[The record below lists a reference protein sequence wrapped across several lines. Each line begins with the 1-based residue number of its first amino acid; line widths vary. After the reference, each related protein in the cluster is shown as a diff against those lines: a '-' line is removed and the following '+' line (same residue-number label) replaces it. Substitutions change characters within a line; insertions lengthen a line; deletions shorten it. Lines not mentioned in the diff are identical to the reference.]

1 MKRYVKGSL
10 TSGFVGIW
18 WIRDNQIIAD
28 MKTLDEGYNDGDYIS
43 YDVET
48 NHLTEWR
55 RLVNETFSEE
65 AASIISQGYKSL
77 ERGRVIYNLRT
88 MAYEVT
94 CSDAIYHDLDAR
106 KLILDTFELNGCR
119 RDFVILNHYHV
130 AKLTGNPALDAL
142 EYD

>member
-10 TSGFVGIW
+10 TSGLVGIW
-18 WIRDNQIIAD
+18 WIYNDQVIAD
-28 MKTLDEGYNDGDYIS
+28 TKTLDDGYNDGDYIS
-43 YDVET
+43 YDREK

-55 RLVNETFSEE
+55 RLVKDQLPEESNE
-65 AASIISQGYKSL
+65 IISQGYKSL

-94 CSDAIYHDLDAR
+94 CSDIVYHDLELR
-106 KLILDTFELNGCR
+106 KLILDVFELNSCR
-119 RDFVILNHYHV
+119 RDFVVLQHYHV
-130 AKLTGNPALDAL
+130 AKLTGNPALDSL